1 MNTYTK
7 FISINYS
14 RSLSY
19 VFFIML
25 SLVIILN
32 VFSEIEFFKN
42 YNVNIYLPLYLAFL
56 NSFDLI
62 FEMFP
67 FIFLI
72 ATQLFFVNLFTDNQ
86 LDVFK
91 YSGLQNLR
99 IIITI
104 SLLSFII
111 GIVTITLFYS
121 FSSNLKNLYLG
132 YKNQYSTDNKYLAV
146 VTNNGLWIKDII
158 NNEKF
163 IINADKI
170 EGKFLKNVIINKFD
184 KNFKL
189 KTILKS
195 ETADIQS
202 NNWVLYNTVI
212 FEDNEKTNIK
222 NYNFF
227 SNFNFEKINSLFS
240 DLSSLSLIE
249 LFELK
254 KNYNKINY
262 STTAV
267 DLKIHKLFSF
277 PFYFA
282 LMTFFSSIIMFNTKR
297 LKNTTVQIS
306 IGLFICVIIYYL
318 NSFFQVLGASEKIPL
333 IVSVWVMQIFLIFI
347 NLLLG
352 VSINEK

>member
-32 VFSEIEFFKN
+32 VLSEIEFFKN

-67 FIFLI
+67 FVFLI

-99 IIITI
+99 IIIII

-121 FSSNLKNLYLG
+121 FSSNLKNLYLE

-158 NNEKF
+158 NNDMF
-163 IINADKI
+163 IINANKM

-189 KTILKS
+189 KKILES

-202 NNWVLYNTVI
+202 NNWVLYNSVI
-212 FEDNEKTNIK
+212 FEDNEKKIIEK
-222 NYNFF
+222 YNFF

-240 DLSSLSLIE
+240 DLSSLSLVE

-262 STTAV
+262 STTAI
-267 DLKIHKLFSF
+267 DLKIHRLFSF

-297 LKNTTVQIS
+297 LKNTTVKIS
-306 IGLFICVIIYYL
+306 IGLFVCVIIYYL
-318 NSFFQVLGASEKIPL
+318 NSFFHILGASEKISL
-333 IVSVWVMQIFLIFI
+333 IVSVWVTPIFLIFI

-352 VSINEK
+352 MNINEK